1 MKAGWRVVSLGE
13 VCTVVN
19 GGTPKSNVAAY
30 WGGDVNWLTPKD
42 MGQMTDRHIAETP
55 RKITAKGLDNC
66 SARPVPAGSVIL
78 STRAPIGHLA
88 INDTPM
94 AFNQGCRGMMPGAN
108 LDPVFLFHLLSA
120 NTKALND
127 LGTGTTFKEL
137 SATALR
143 MFPIPLPPL
152 DEQKRI
158 VAVLDEAFE
167 GLDRARANAEANLA
181 DARELFDSTLR
192 GVFHSVEQTAPKHTL
207 AAVAQTFGRGKSR
220 HRPRNDPKLYGGN
233 FPFVQTGDIRNS
245 DGFVTAFSQTYNEL
259 GLAQSKLWPEGT
271 VCITIAANIA
281 ETAILGFPA
290 CFPDSIIGMVCDP
303 EKVRAAYIEL
313 MLRYFAADLKEQGKG
328 SAQDNIN
335 LATFEQS
342 LFPIPSIAEQVR
354 IVEQLSEIAQER
366 RNLEAHFLDVINSL
380 DTLRQSLLKK
390 AFSGE
395 LT

>member
-1 MKAGWRVVSLGE
+1 MKAGWRVVPLGE
-13 VCTVVN
+13 VLEVQN
-19 GGTPKSNVAAY
+19 GFAFSSAQFAAGQGTPLIRIRDLKGGGSTEIGFVGSYDPAYLVRKGDLLIGMDGEFACYEWQGKEALLNQRVCRLKSFSDTLMPRFLLYGVNKY
-30 WGGDVNWLTPKD
+30 LKDIEDVTSFTTVK
-42 MGQMTDRHIAETP
+42 H
-55 RKITAKGLDNC
+55 
-66 SARPVPAGSVIL
+66 L
-78 STRAPIGHLA
+78 SSKTIKA
-88 INDTPM
+88 IQ
-94 AFNQGCRGMMPGAN
+94 F
-108 LDPVFLFHLLSA
+108 
-120 NTKALND
+120 
-127 LGTGTTFKEL
+127 
-137 SATALR
+137 
-143 MFPIPLPPL
+143 PLPPL
-152 DEQKRI
+152 GEQKWI

-167 GLDRARANAEANLA
+167 GLSRARANVEANLS
-181 DARELFDSTLR
+181 DARGLFDSTLR
-192 GVFHSVEQTAPKHTL
+192 GVFHSIERTAPKHTL
-207 AAVAQTFGRGKSR
+207 AAVARTFGRGKSR

-233 FPFVQTGDIRNS
+233 YPFVQTGDIRNS
-245 DGFVTAFSQTYNEL
+245 DGFVTAFSQTYNDF

-303 EKVRAAYIEL
+303 EKVRAEYIEL

-342 LFPIPSIAEQVR
+342 FFPIPGIAEQAR

-366 RNLEAHFLDVINSL
+366 RNLEAHFIEVLKSL
-380 DTLRQSLLKK
+380 DTLRESLLQK